1 MFEKNVYLERRKKL
15 RDLVKNGVLIF
26 VGNTELPM
34 NYPQNIYHFRQDS
47 SFLYFFGIDEPG
59 LAAIIDLDTG
69 KEIIFGNDVEIEDVI
84 WTGPL
89 PLLSDKAEKFGVSST
104 EVFAN
109 FETYVCNARKENK
122 TIHFLPPYNPNTKIF
137 LTDLLGIPVNKLK
150 ENASMELMLAVIQVR
165 SIKSVAEVAE
175 IENGIDTA
183 YEMFTKGMQL
193 VKPNRYEYEVSGA
206 MEGIALAKNG
216 ALSFPTI
223 LSVRGEILHGHA
235 HGNLM
240 NDGDMLVMDAG
251 FETPNRY
258 ATDHTRSV
266 PVSGIFTQKQKEIY
280 QIVLDS
286 QMLAI
291 EAIKPGVKYQDVH
304 LLSCKVIAEGL
315 KKLGL
320 MKGDVDEAVKQGA
333 HALFFP
339 HGLGHMMGLDV
350 HDMEDIGQIYVGY
363 DDEVRPID
371 QFGTA
376 YLRLGRRLQ
385 AGFVLTV
392 EPGIYFIPELYNL
405 WKTENKF
412 TEFIDYGKVSEYLG
426 FGGIRIEDDVLV
438 TETGHQVLGKAIPKT
453 IAEIEALMGG
463 GR

>member
-1 MFEKNVYLERRKKL
+1 MFPANVYIERRKNLKKL
-15 RDLVKNGVLIF
+15 IKSGVLIF

-59 LAAIIDLDTG
+59 MAAIIDLDND
-69 KEIIFGNDVEIEDVI
+69 KEIIFGDDVEIEDVI

-89 PLLSDKAEKFGVSST
+89 PLLRDKAKNFGLNST
-104 EVFAN
+104 EVFSK
-109 FETYVCNARKENK
+109 FETYVKDAVKQNK
-122 TIHFLPPYNPNTKIF
+122 NIHFLPPYNPNSKIF
-137 LTDLLGIPVNKLK
+137 LSKVLGISIDKVKDS
-150 ENASMELMLAVIQVR
+150 ASMELMLAVIKLR
-165 SIKSVAEVAE
+165 SVKTPEEVAE
-175 IENGIDTA
+175 IEKGIDTA
-183 YEMFTKGMQL
+183 YEMFTKGIQM
-193 VKPNRYEYEVSGA
+193 VKPGKYEYEVAGA
-206 MEGIALAKNG
+206 MEGIALGKNG
-216 ALSFPTI
+216 TLSFPTI

-235 HGNLM
+235 HGNMM

-251 FETPNRY
+251 FETPNHY
-258 ATDHTRSV
+258 ATDHTRTV
-266 PVSGIFTQKQKEIY
+266 PVSGKFSKKQKEIY

-286 QMLAI
+286 QMTAI
-291 EAIKPGVKYQDVH
+291 DAIKPGVKYQDVH
-304 LLSCKVIAEGL
+304 LLSCKVITEGL

-320 MKGDVDEAVKQGA
+320 MKGDTDAAIKQGA
-333 HALFFP
+333 HAMFLP

-385 AGFVLTV
+385 PGFVLTV
-392 EPGIYFIPELYNL
+392 EPGIYFVPELYNL
-405 WKTENKF
+405 WKSENKF
-412 TEFIDYGKVSEYLG
+412 TEFIDYNKVSEYLG

-438 TETGHQVLGKAIPKT
+438 TETGHRVLGKSIPKT
-453 IAEIEALMGG
+453 VEDIEALMAK
-463 GR
+463 

>member
-1 MFEKNVYLERRKKL
+1 MFQASVFIERRKKL
-15 RDLVKNGVLIF
+15 KLLIKSGVIIF

-59 LAAIIDLDTG
+59 LAAIIDIDND
-69 KEIIFGNDVEIEDVI
+69 KEIVFGNDVEIEDVI

-89 PLLSDKAEKFGVSST
+89 PLLKDKVKNVGITQSD
-104 EVFAN
+104 VFSG
-109 FETYVCNARKENK
+109 FETYVSEAAKQNRS
-122 TIHFLPPYNPNTKIF
+122 IHFLPPYNPNTKMF
-137 LTDLLGIPVNKLK
+137 LSELLGMPVGNLK
-150 ENASMELMLAVIQVR
+150 ENASMDLMLAVIDLR
-165 SIKSVAEVAE
+165 SLKSAEEVAE
-175 IENGIDTA
+175 IEKGIDTA
-183 YEMFTKGMQL
+183 YEMFTQGIKL
-193 VKPNRYEYEVSGA
+193 VKPGKYEYEVSGM
-206 MEGIALAKNG
+206 MEGIALAQNG
-216 ALSFPTI
+216 VLSFPTI

-235 HGNLM
+235 HGNMM
-240 NDGDMLVMDAG
+240 NGGDMLVMDAG
-251 FETPNRY
+251 FETPEHY
-258 ATDHTRSV
+258 ATDHTRTV
-266 PVSGIFTQKQKEIY
+266 PVSGKFTQKQKEIY

-286 QMLAI
+286 QMAAI
-291 EAIKPGVKYQDVH
+291 DAIKPGVKYQEVH

-315 KKLGL
+315 KKIGL

-363 DDEVRPID
+363 DAEVRPID

-385 AGFVLTV
+385 TGFVLTV
-392 EPGIYFIPELYNL
+392 EPGIYFIPELFTL
-405 WKTENKF
+405 WKSENKF
-412 TEFIDYGKVSEYLG
+412 TEFIDYDKVETYLT

-438 TETGHQVLGKAIPKT
+438 TETGHRVLGKSIPKT
-453 IAEIEALMGG
+453 IEEIEMLMG
-463 GR
+463 